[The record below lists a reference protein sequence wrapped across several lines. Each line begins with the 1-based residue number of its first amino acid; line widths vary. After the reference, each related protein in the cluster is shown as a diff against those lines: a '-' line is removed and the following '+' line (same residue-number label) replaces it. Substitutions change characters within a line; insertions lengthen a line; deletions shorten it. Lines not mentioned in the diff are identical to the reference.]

1 MVFGLFYVSMYHFQF
16 LIKKPKNFIIFCLI
30 HIDNNILDLFINF
43 MLNLHLKLH
52 TNYQSDREEDSTKS
66 CKNNTKKINN
76 QNSPTT
82 IASYVDSINNSKMSL
97 NSTRTSKSSTEID
110 YNSYYSKTFDDDQQQ
125 QRHSPSDDY
134 LVTSGDIERFN
145 KLKSEDLNIEN
156 DKWLEDK
163 PISVLHL
170 DQPDRA
176 VLKIAGLF

>member
-1 MVFGLFYVSMYHFQF
+1 MEYFFHQILKKSKESIY
-16 LIKKPKNFIIFCLI
+16 LIKLI
-30 HIDNNILDLFINF
+30 LENKKSN
-43 MLNLHLKLH
+43 KLSK
-52 TNYQSDREEDSTKS
+52 TRKQKVYVMRGCSKKTKS

-125 QRHSPSDDY
+125 QQRHSPSDDY